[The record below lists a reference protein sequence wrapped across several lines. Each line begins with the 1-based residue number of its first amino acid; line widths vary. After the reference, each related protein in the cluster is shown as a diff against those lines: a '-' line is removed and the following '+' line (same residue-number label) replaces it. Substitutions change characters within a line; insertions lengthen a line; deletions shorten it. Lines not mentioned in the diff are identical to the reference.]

1 MASFDT
7 AISTVLSNEGG
18 YVDNPNDPG
27 GATAFGISANFF
39 PGVDPKTLTREQ
51 AEAILKE
58 NYWRYDGLTD
68 QPLATKLLDMSVNLG
83 LGTSVKMAQN
93 SYNFCTAQCACHCLE
108 EDGIWGPATEASL
121 NGSDPNRILWRLRGL
136 QSQYYQNLVAK
147 NPHLEVFLKGW
158 LARAAQ

>member
-1 MASFDT
+1 MASFDI
-7 AISTVLSNEGG
+7 AITTVLSNEGG

-39 PGVDPKTLTREQ
+39 PGVDPKTLTKEQ

-58 NYWRYDGLTD
+58 NYWRFDGLND
-68 QPLATKLLDMSVNLG
+68 QPLATKLFDMAVNLG
-83 LGTSVKMAQN
+83 LGTAVKMAQIAVDI
-93 SYNFCTAQCACHCLE
+93 TADC
-108 EDGIWGPATEASL
+108 IWGPKTEASL
-121 NGSDPNRILWRLRGL
+121 NGSSTIDVLTSLRNQQAL
-136 QSQYYQNLVAK
+136 YYDNLVAK